1 MHAGWGILLIVL
13 ACLAAVVLV
22 GFGVA
27 AAVQRVRDYRGGKF
41 ARCVTPSMLEA
52 EHVIMPLHRCV
63 PGDRGAG
70 WVQCPLQCHAAD

>member
-27 AAVQRVRDYRGGKF
+27 AAVQRVREYRGGNF
-41 ARCVTPSMLEA
+41 ARCASFTVTSK
-52 EHVIMPLHRCV
+52 
-63 PGDRGAG
+63 AG
-70 WVQCPLQCHAAD
+70 HSASQLVCAR